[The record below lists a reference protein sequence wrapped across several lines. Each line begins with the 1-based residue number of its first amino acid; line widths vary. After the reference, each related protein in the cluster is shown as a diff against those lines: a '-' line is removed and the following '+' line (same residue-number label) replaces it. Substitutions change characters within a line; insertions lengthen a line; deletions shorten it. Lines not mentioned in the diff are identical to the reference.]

1 MMILG
6 GGLYSFFSQTQ
17 SSKMS
22 LPSRANRTSMFSAMN
37 GRGNYATSG
46 EPSKKKARLDKAG
59 LCSKE
64 TLRPAYAT
72 LTSMAFGFAFSDF
85 GR

>member
-37 GRGNYATSG
+37 GRGELRNKWGA
-46 EPSKKKARLDKAG
+46 L
-59 LCSKE
+59 KE
-64 TLRPAYAT
+64 NGPP
-72 LTSMAFGFAFSDF
+72 G
-85 GR
+85 

>member
-6 GGLYSFFSQTQ
+6 GGLYSFLSQTQ

-22 LPSRANRTSMFSAMN
+22 LPSRANRTSMFNAMN

-46 EPSKKKARLDKAG
+46 EPSKKKARLDRRAFVQ
-59 LCSKE
+59 E

>member
-1 MMILG
+1 
-6 GGLYSFFSQTQ
+6 
-17 SSKMS
+17 
-22 LPSRANRTSMFSAMN
+22 MFSAMN

-46 EPSKKKARLDKAG
+46 EPSKKKARLDRRAFVQ
-59 LCSKE
+59 E